1 MVDAG
6 FEELDLDEG
15 ELVVEAFELAQERVD
30 QGEGV
35 VVLRGG
41 KVEVH
46 QTSLEGLAEEGAAGL
61 RGPGNA
67 GFGQGDLRLGC
78 IGDGVE
84 EVEELADWRWS
95 VFRAKVWLVVLNE
108 FTIPLEM
115 WVRVPTYRSLQ
126 SSPWVNSTARSWCLA
141 LIWRGRPPSSRPGT
155 ALQGP

>member
-41 KVEVH
+41 EVEVD
-46 QTSLEGLAEEGAAGL
+46 QASLEGLAEEGAACL
-61 RGPGNA
+61 RGPGDA

-78 IGDGVE
+78 VGDGVE
-84 EVEELADWRWS
+84 EVEELADW
-95 VFRAKVWLVVLNE
+95 
-108 FTIPLEM
+108 
-115 WVRVPTYRSLQ
+115 
-126 SSPWVNSTARSWCLA
+126 
-141 LIWRGRPPSSRPGT
+141 
-155 ALQGP
+155 